1 MSIAQYGRY
10 GDNQVAHVAKGEL
23 VVPKQILRK
32 RPDLRQEIY
41 KEIEKYGVKGK
52 RYVVGN
58 KANSIN
64 PYTGQPEFFL
74 KKILP
79 VVTGAVG
86 FALGG
91 PLGAS
96 IGAGLGSA
104 ARGDNPA
111 NIATS
116 ALMGFGLGSL
126 GAGAGL
132 VGGKGF
138 GAFGQSV
145 GSLTGLGAQPVME
158 QGALD
163 SAKRLAAEQATKEV
177 AEKSLLQKAG
187 QFIMDKPFTS
197 GALGLGALG
206 ALGAFDEEE
215 SVSIEP
221 PPEVGSQGMLDIS
234 TPGVTYYDKTTGEYG
249 AASPTYPT
257 YRPLAEGGDVID
269 TESRSLDD
277 VVSNFPRKVGQI
289 DGPGTEKSDDIPA
302 MLSDG
307 EFVMTAAAVRGL
319 GALNGADK
327 GDKLEQRRKGAKMM
341 YEMMDKFESKVA

>member
-41 KEIEKYGVKGK
+41 QEIEKYGVKGK

-145 GSLTGLGAQPVME
+145 GSLTGLGGQAAATAAPTNASAMAAGQ
-158 QGALD
+158 QGALQ
-163 SAKRLAAEQATKEV
+163 ATKAAEQ
-177 AEKSLLQKAG
+177 SLLQKAG
-187 QFIMDKPFTS
+187 QFIMDKPLTS
-197 GALGLGALG
+197 GILGLGALG
-206 ALGAFDEEE
+206 ALGSFDEEE
-215 SVSIEP
+215 EGVDVAPLPEPGSIAP
-221 PPEVGSQGMLDIS
+221 LDMR
-234 TPGVTYYDKTTGEYG
+234 TPDATYYDPSTGGYG
-249 AASPTYPT
+249 AAAPT
-257 YRPLAEGGDVID
+257 YRPLAEGGELD
-269 TESRSLDD
+269 TDD
-277 VVSNFPRKVGQI
+277 FPRKVGQI

-327 GDKLEQRRKGAKMM
+327 DDKLEQRRKGAKMM

>member
-1 MSIAQYGRY
+1 MSMAQYGRY

-32 RPDLRQEIY
+32 RPDLRKEIY

-79 VVTGAVG
+79 VVTGAIG
-86 FALGG
+86 FAVGG
-91 PLGAS
+91 PMGAS

-104 ARGDNPA
+104 IRGDNPA

-126 GAGAGL
+126 GASAGL
-132 VGGKGF
+132 VGGKGLGQL
-138 GAFGQSV
+138 GASAKELVAPSV
-145 GSLTGLGAQPVME
+145 GMSPGESLARTG
-158 QGALD
+158 
-163 SAKRLAAEQATKEV
+163 SI
-177 AEKSLLQKAG
+177 SKAG
-187 QFIMDKPFTS
+187 TTPGVFQRGAEAFKGMSGLAK

-206 ALGAFDEEE
+206 ALSTMEEE
-215 SVSIEP
+215 EEVTPIPESPEPGSIAP
-221 PPEVGSQGMLDIS
+221 LDMRA
-234 TPGVTYYDKTTGEYG
+234 PGVTYYDPSTGGYG
-249 AASPTYPT
+249 AASPT
-257 YRPLAEGGDVID
+257 YRPLAEGGELD
-269 TESRSLDD
+269 T
-277 VVSNFPRKVGQI
+277 SNFPRKVGQI

-327 GDKLEQRRKGAKMM
+327 DDKLEQRRQGAKMM